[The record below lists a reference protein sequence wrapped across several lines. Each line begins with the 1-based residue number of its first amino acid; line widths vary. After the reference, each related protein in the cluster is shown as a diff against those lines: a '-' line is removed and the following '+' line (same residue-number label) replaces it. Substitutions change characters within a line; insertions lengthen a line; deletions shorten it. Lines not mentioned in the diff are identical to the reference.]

1 MKAKILILTDQ
12 RGFLAGSRQPG
23 KLMVDV
29 NAIKKKLEND
39 GFEVEV
45 LSIHNVRFPSK
56 YKGWYVVYPSSEDPG
71 LFYKDYIEDI
81 LLGLHMDGAIL
92 LPRFNLFRA
101 HHNKMFMEICRNSL
115 PKEYNTISSILFY
128 GEKDFKRQVDT
139 IHTYPIVIKTAEGSS
154 SAGVYIAQNKEEALG
169 IVTKVSKVSYHS
181 AIYKPFQKVKDSI
194 KPHLVRAGLRKR
206 ELYRISARQK
216 MIAQSFIDNL
226 MCDYKVLVFGEKY
239 YVLRRKVRDNDF
251 RASGS
256 GKFEYPQELDTELI
270 AILNYVKELYAELNV
285 PLLSAD
291 VAYDGEKCHL
301 IEFQCVNFG
310 PYTLEFSDHYYEYHT
325 DTWEKI
331 DSKSDLENEMVNAYV
346 RYIGGVLLKE

>member
-1 MKAKILILTDQ
+1 MKKKILILTDQ
-12 RGFLAGSRQPG
+12 RGFLAGSRQPD

-29 NAIKKKLEND
+29 NAIRKKLEND
-39 GFEVEV
+39 GFEVEI

-81 LLGLHMDGAIL
+81 LLGLQTDGAIL
-92 LPRFNLFRA
+92 LPEFNMFRA
-101 HHNKMFMEICRNSL
+101 HHNKMFMEICRNFL
-115 PKEYNTISSILFY
+115 PKEYNTIKSIGFY
-128 GEKDFKRQVDT
+128 GVTDFKRKAENIT
-139 IHTYPIVIKTAEGSS
+139 KYPIVIKTAEGSS
-154 SAGVYIAQNKEEALG
+154 SAGVYIAQDREEALR
-169 IVTKVSKVSYHS
+169 IISKASKVSYHS
-181 AIYKPFQKVKDSI
+181 AIYEPIQKMKDSI

-206 ELYRISARQK
+206 ELYSIPARQK
-216 MIAQSFIDNL
+216 MIAQSFVDNL
-226 MCDYKVLVFGEKY
+226 TCDYKVLVFGEKY

-256 GKFEYPQELDTELI
+256 GKFEYPQGPDIELI

-310 PYTLEFSDHYYEYHT
+310 PYTLEFSDHHYEYQT
-325 DTWEKI
+325 DAWQKI
-331 DSKSDLENEMVNAYV
+331 DGKSDLENEMVNAYV
-346 RYIGGVLLKE
+346 RYIGEALLKE